1 MSDIKDNDI
10 YDIKK
15 LKYNEDI
22 AFLRKKHEEKFKK
35 QREMEKAILDKR
47 EKKIKDRIYIE
58 ATRHIYS
65 MFSLMTITNIVIL
78 LNFGLKSL
86 IFTIPISLILTMMI
100 EWETK
105 RQSYEIYQRLKR
117 EMFIYN
123 FIKSLRKFLNTN
135 CKLYNKKKY
144 LICLSIV
151 FSYYSI
157 AISII
162 FIILVLL
169 ISTELRE
176 IYFYL
181 LSN

>member
-22 AFLRKKHEEKFKK
+22 AFLRKKHEKKFKK

-78 LNFGLKSL
+78 LNFGMKSL

-123 FIKSLRKFLNTN
+123 FIKSSRKFLNTN
-135 CKLYNKKKY
+135 YKLYNKKKY